1 MCSPADPQSCLQI
14 ATAEE
19 FANAGDVIMSPEVA
33 RTLLNHCEVELLE
46 RDNARLI
53 SMHTTAE
60 VLTCLL
66 APVHALLPCR
76 GPSTPMHTTA
86 GVCPCPP
93 GCCCVAGWLC
103 SAAPYRHGPLSGGPC
118 VGLIVL
124 RRPPWTDKACLL
136 LDHRRHA
143 ACHDAIA

>member
-1 MCSPADPQSCLQI
+1 MGPSWLQI

-60 VLTCLL
+60 VRACLL
-66 APVHALLPCR
+66 TPAHALLLCR
-76 GPSTPMHTTA
+76 G
-86 GVCPCPP
+86 
-93 GCCCVAGWLC
+93 L
-103 SAAPYRHGPLSGGPC
+103 SAAPMCTAAGVSLCPL
-118 VGLIVL
+118 
-124 RRPPWTDKACLL
+124 DALL
-136 LDHRRHA
+136 LCGELAVSSCPMQTWTTVWWAMCGGCCAEEAPVERWQAPHPFKPPAGGQVRP
-143 ACHDAIA
+143 

>member
-1 MCSPADPQSCLQI
+1 MQQAGKLEWPGVCSLADHHCCLQI

-60 VLTCLL
+60 VLTCPL
-66 APVHALLPCR
+66 APLHALL
-76 GPSTPMHTTA
+76 
-86 GVCPCPP
+86 
-93 GCCCVAGWLC
+93 L
-103 SAAPYRHGPLSGGPC
+103 
-118 VGLIVL
+118 
-124 RRPPWTDKACLL
+124 
-136 LDHRRHA
+136 
-143 ACHDAIA
+143 

>member
-1 MCSPADPQSCLQI
+1 MQI

-60 VLTCLL
+60 VLSCLFAL
-66 APVHALLPCR
+66 MHALLLCR
-76 GPSTPMHTTA
+76 WLAAPMYTTA
-86 GVCPCPP
+86 EVSLCGPWML
-93 GCCCVAGWLC
+93 CCCVAGWLC
-103 SAAPYRHGPLSGGPC
+103 PCAPCRHGPLSGGPC
-118 VGLIVL
+118 VGAAVQ
-124 RRPPWTDKACLL
+124 RWPP
-136 LDHRRHA
+136 
-143 ACHDAIA
+143 